1 MKHLQPLQIDENTVI
16 YIEADE
22 DVALPLASPA
32 VPEPPTQPVEQTR
45 EQTRRDLGLAD
56 KGLSDMAKGTIE
68 QVQRTLTPIDPQ
80 KAAIQSMVALE
91 ATIRT
96 YTSHTLKAFK
106 NVAEANIDKVTME
119 FGINVGGEAGVPYVT
134 KGTAECSL
142 KITVE
147 CSFPSTPPASHP

>member
-1 MKHLQPLQIDENTVI
+1 MKHLQPLQIDEDTVI

-22 DVALPLASPA
+22 DVSLPPASPTA
-32 VPEPPTQPVEQTR
+32 LELPAEPVEQTR
-45 EQTRRDLGLAD
+45 RELGRGD
-56 KGLSDMAKGTIE
+56 KGLGDVMRGAIDP
-68 QVQRTLTPIDPQ
+68 VQRRLSPLDP
-80 KAAIQSMVALE
+80 KEAAIHSMVALE

-96 YTSHTLKAFK
+96 YTSRTLKAFQ

-147 CSFPSTPPASHP
+147 CSFPHTTSAHR